1 MNEESYM
8 TKMQKKDGTG
18 KRGTEKGTKKG
29 TRKGTKKGT
38 KKGIVSRAVRIEG
51 KIEQQ

>member
-8 TKMQKKDGTG
+8 TKIQKKDGKG
-18 KRGTEKGTKKG
+18 KRGTKE
-29 TRKGTKKGT
+29 RT